1 MKLKQQLKMLSI
13 EIVLDFEIIMNQN
26 KTNKAYFL
34 DLYFKLKENVY
45 IHLLNTTWF
54 SKFSSHFQ
62 LFLETSDKLTKF

>member
-13 EIVLDFEIIMNQN
+13 EIALDFEIIMNQN

-34 DLYFKLKENVY
+34 DLYFKPKENVY

-54 SKFSSHFQ
+54 SKLSSHFQ
-62 LFLETSDKLTKF
+62 LLLETSDKLTKF

>member
-45 IHLLNTTWF
+45 IHLLNTT
-54 SKFSSHFQ
+54 
-62 LFLETSDKLTKF
+62 

>member
-26 KTNKAYFL
+26 KANKAYF
-34 DLYFKLKENVY
+34 KPKENVY